1 MEGSNIMHFN
11 QIYMKKRFL
20 MLAVITLLAGAM
32 HSQPVR
38 PALGLR
44 AGYDAQEISYQQPL
58 GHVTRLEMT
67 FGVNTLGR
75 TELGVL
81 CRGFVLNGLYQWV
94 NDLSYLS
101 KGLRW
106 YMGLG
111 AAVLDHGSLKVGKYG
126 AGVTGQVGVELNF
139 DSPWQLSL
147 DYRPGFYWLPGTGN
161 IYRMSWNAPCLA
173 VRYRL

>member
-1 MEGSNIMHFN
+1 MHFN

-58 GHVTRLEMT
+58 AHVTRLEMT

-75 TELGVL
+75 TELGVYAGGSCL
-81 CRGFVLNGLYQWV
+81 MVCTNG
-94 NDLSYLS
+94 
-101 KGLRW
+101 
-106 YMGLG
+106 
-111 AAVLDHGSLKVGKYG
+111 
-126 AGVTGQVGVELNF
+126 
-139 DSPWQLSL
+139 
-147 DYRPGFYWLPGTGN
+147 
-161 IYRMSWNAPCLA
+161 
-173 VRYRL
+173 